1 MTAVKENSAQLCT
14 ACSFLQPSPDARLS
28 SRIRELC
35 RIPVLKRLEIRQ
47 ILGME
52 DLLQTTQDKSLVYED
67 CADGNG
73 ELASKIEPQRR
84 ILYCAPGNHF
94 DENLM
99 TEISIPGN
107 YHIAKVNNISECLAL
122 LKEKAF
128 DVIITDI
135 NLRGVTKDD
144 VIGQFK
150 RLAHRTPIVIITDK
164 KCDKLEVEYLD
175 MGIDSVI
182 GKPFHPSLVL
192 ARIRTL
198 IRWRTQ
204 SAFSTYQIGPFKFKP
219 DLKRLIQPDEDDIKL
234 TDKEAKIL
242 HYLLRRRGDVVS
254 RADLLQHVWGYHK
267 AANTHTVETH
277 IYRLRKKMGVC
288 KKSNDV
294 LVTET
299 NGYRIPVAV

>member
-1 MTAVKENSAQLCT
+1 
-14 ACSFLQPSPDARLS
+14 
-28 SRIRELC
+28 
-35 RIPVLKRLEIRQ
+35 
-47 ILGME
+47 ME
-52 DLLQTTQDKSLVYED
+52 DLLQTTQDSTLVYED
-67 CADGNG
+67 FADGND
-73 ELASKIEPQRR
+73 ELASWIEPQRR
-84 ILYCAPGNHF
+84 ILCCALENHF

-99 TEISIPGN
+99 TEISIPGH
-107 YHIAKVNNISECLAL
+107 YHISKVNNIPECLAL
-122 LKEKAF
+122 LKDKAF

-135 NLRGVTKDD
+135 NQYDIKTED
-144 VIGQFK
+144 VISQFK
-150 RLAHRTPIVIITDK
+150 RLAHRTPIVLITDK

-198 IRWRTQ
+198 FRWRTQ
-204 SAFSTYQIGPFKFKP
+204 SAFSTYLIGPFKFKP
-219 DLKRLIQPDEDDIKL
+219 DLKRLIQPDEEDIKL
-234 TDKEAKIL
+234 TEKEAKIL

-299 NGYRIPVAV
+299 NGYRIPVDISSSDENVKIGLT

>member
-1 MTAVKENSAQLCT
+1 MK
-14 ACSFLQPSPDARLS
+14 D
-28 SRIRELC
+28 
-35 RIPVLKRLEIRQ
+35 
-47 ILGME
+47 
-52 DLLQTTQDKSLVYED
+52 
-67 CADGNG
+67 
-73 ELASKIEPQRR
+73 
-84 ILYCAPGNHF
+84 
-94 DENLM
+94 
-99 TEISIPGN
+99 
-107 YHIAKVNNISECLAL
+107 
-122 LKEKAF
+122 KAF

-135 NLRGVTKDD
+135 NQYDIKTED
-144 VIGQFK
+144 VISQFK
-150 RLAHRTPIVIITDK
+150 RLAHRTPIVLIANK
-164 KCDKLEVEYLD
+164 KCDKLEVEYLN

-219 DLKRLIQPDEDDIKL
+219 DLKRLIQPDEEDIKL
-234 TDKEAKIL
+234 TEKEAKIL

-288 KKSNDV
+288 KKSNDI

-299 NGYRIPVAV
+299 NGYRIPIDIS